1 MTNHEINILTTA
13 FVTLG
18 RGVFV
23 SLVLGAL
30 LAPPVILLLR
40 RVRRSHPSLAHGVAL
55 AALAAIAIVPALIG
69 ALPTIV
75 AGPQTSRPAALS
87 LPATVLPPAFT
98 AATVT
103 VASDAAA
110 AVRHLRAAARP
121 LVEPFPTGATAWALL
136 LTGLVWTFGT
146 GLALTLL
153 LRSWRASL
161 PRTTLGV
168 QAPETVRAIA
178 CEVAASAGLKRPP
191 ALIVSDRAAS
201 PMLTGVLH
209 PTLILPAEATT
220 WDPRMTRIILSHELA
235 HARRGDVTWGLLES
249 ALLALL
255 FFHPLARWLASAAD
269 ASREDATDDDAMALA
284 AVSPQDY
291 VASLARLARS
301 RRARLTMAAS
311 SGSLLR
317 RSQRLLARQP
327 QRRGP
332 AWLQALL
339 AGLAVLIPSG
349 ATAVLAQATTPP
361 GLPDTLVWATVTRGI
376 AYTPD
381 FTGIRNLS
389 PTQQVRITELANG
402 SSRTV
407 RVQSDPSGGGFRY
420 TYTVAGHPQPFT
432 APARTWY
439 HRMLENAILLPM
451 RQHDTT
457 TPTAGMSD
465 ATSHTIGNTYY
476 SLLQVDPATKEINP
490 LSITVLAPW
499 ARWTDESP
507 AAPGQYP
514 PLGEQSTFQSLLQ
527 VQHGLAVGALAQEP
541 TFKALQR
548 AIAANPTSKEAIQ
561 LALVHPIT
569 AFHQPEH
576 ALALM
581 NDMLDAD
588 HPDAALRHLL
598 RQIAL
603 DTIPDTPARA
613 KLLARL
619 GGT

>member
-1 MTNHEINILTTA
+1 MTNLDINVVTTV

-18 RGVFV
+18 RGVLV
-23 SLVLGAL
+23 SLLLGTL
-30 LAPPVILLLR
+30 LAPPVITLVR
-40 RVRRSHPSLAHGVAL
+40 RVRRSHPPLAHGVAL
-55 AALAAIAIVPALIG
+55 AALAALAIVPALIG

-75 AGPQTSRPAALS
+75 TGPQTSHPAAFS
-87 LPATVLPPAFT
+87 LPAAVLPPAIT
-98 AATVT
+98 AATGT

-110 AVRHLRAAARP
+110 AVQNLRTAARP
-121 LVEPFPTGATAWALL
+121 LLKPFPTGATAWALL
-136 LTGLVWTFGT
+136 FTGLAWTFGT
-146 GLALTLL
+146 GLALTRL

-168 QAPETVRAIA
+168 QAPETVRAVA
-178 CEVAASAGLKRPP
+178 REVAASAGLKRPP
-191 ALIVSDRAAS
+191 ALIMSDRATS

-220 WDPRMTRIILSHELA
+220 WDPQMTRIMVSHELA

-269 ASREDATDDDAMALA
+269 GSREDATDDDAMALA
-284 AVSPQDY
+284 AVSPRDY

-301 RRARLTMAAS
+301 RHARLTMAANA
-311 SGSLLR
+311 GSLLR

-327 QRRGP
+327 QRRSP

-339 AGLAVLIPSG
+339 AGLAVPIPSG

-361 GLPDTLVWATVTRGI
+361 GLPRTLVWATVTRGI
-376 AYTPD
+376 AYTSD

-389 PTQQVRITELANG
+389 PTQQVRITELADG
-402 SSRTV
+402 TGRTI
-407 RVQSDPSGGGFRY
+407 RVQSTPSGAGLRY

-432 APARTWY
+432 ASARAWY
-439 HRMLENAILLPM
+439 HQMLETAVLQPM
-451 RQHDTT
+451 RQHYTT

-465 ATSHTIGNTYY
+465 ATSHTIGDTYY
-476 SLLQVDPATKEINP
+476 SLLQVDPATKEVNP

-499 ARWTDESP
+499 ARWTDEAP
-507 AAPGQYP
+507 DAPGRYP
-514 PLGEQSTFQSLLQ
+514 PLGEQTTVQGLLQ

-541 TFKALQR
+541 AFETLQR
-548 AIAANPTSKEAIQ
+548 AIAANPTSSEAVQ
-561 LALVHPIT
+561 VALVHPIT
-569 AFHQPEH
+569 AFQQPEH

-588 HPDAALRHLL
+588 HPDAAVRHLL
-598 RQIAL
+598 RRIAL
-603 DTIPDTPARA
+603 ETIPDTPARA

-619 GGT
+619 GGA